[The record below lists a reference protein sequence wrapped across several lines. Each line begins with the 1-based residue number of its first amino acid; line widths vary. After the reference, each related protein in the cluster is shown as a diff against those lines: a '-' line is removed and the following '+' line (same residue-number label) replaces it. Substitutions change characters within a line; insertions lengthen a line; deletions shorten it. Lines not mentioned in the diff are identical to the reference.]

1 MDSIKFFLAGIL
13 LSFSAQSLA
22 LFMPAG
28 EQINTDEVVVFND
41 VGC

>member
-1 MDSIKFFLAGIL
+1 MTSIKFFLAAIL
-13 LSFSAQSLA
+13 LIFSTQSLA

-28 EQINTDEVVVFND
+28 DQLDTEEVVVFND

>member
-1 MDSIKFFLAGIL
+1 MHSVKFFFGVL
-13 LSFSAQSLA
+13 LLVFSTQSFA

-28 EQINTDEVVVFND
+28 EHINTDEAIVFND